1 VTLEEKKQH
10 NFNISVNYYTLKNNI
25 ENQGSSVFVA
35 RQPSLEQI
43 QKAATSLPADF
54 YLLSKDKRMLYLLLL
69 LPPQEGKKEY
79 SFLLLNPATGE
90 RQSIE
95 AKLKGDITESRA
107 KELLSS
113 GYDTKAQMDGSGK
126 YLLFNGSKLSII
138 RQRDIEKQL
147 SGIIKGL
154 KTDKAAESQVVLVS
168 KEDLQKIIKEESI
181 NNGKLDYWTKLNAQQ
196 EKSVGIQVDG
206 FFMQKQHAAVYLW
219 GKAVA
224 QSGVETLEE
233 ARELLT
239 SIKGEQSTM
248 HLMHLESGFNKVSS
262 KK

>member
-1 VTLEEKKQH
+1 
-10 NFNISVNYYTLKNNI
+10 
-25 ENQGSSVFVA
+25 
-35 RQPSLEQI
+35 
-43 QKAATSLPADF
+43 
-54 YLLSKDKRMLYLLLL
+54 
-69 LPPQEGKKEY
+69 
-79 SFLLLNPATGE
+79 
-90 RQSIE
+90 
-95 AKLKGDITESRA
+95 
-107 KELLSS
+107 
-113 GYDTKAQMDGSGK
+113 
-126 YLLFNGSKLSII
+126 
-138 RQRDIEKQL
+138 
-147 SGIIKGL
+147 
-154 KTDKAAESQVVLVS
+154 LVS

-233 ARELLT
+233 ATELLT